1 MSAKKTK
8 LRKRLERLAKG
19 KSLRISGITK
29 SMTLEYGREQTT
41 VCSLAVSSGRK
52 FRTKL
57 GARALTV
64 TRLK

>member
-1 MSAKKTK
+1 MPGKTK
-8 LRKRLERLAKG
+8 LRKRLEGLAKG
-19 KSLRISGITK
+19 KILRISGITK
-29 SMTLEYGREQTT
+29 TGTDEYKRAHST
-41 VCSLAVSSGRK
+41 VNNLRVSSGRK

>member
-1 MSAKKTK
+1 MSGKTK
-8 LRKRLERLAKG
+8 LRKRLEALKRG
-19 KSLRISGITK
+19 RSLRISGITK
-29 SMTLEYGREQTT
+29 SMTLKYKRAQTT
-41 VCSLAVSSGRK
+41 VHNLTASSGRK

>member
-8 LRKRLERLAKG
+8 LRKRIEALKRG
-19 KSLRISGITK
+19 RSLRISGITK
-29 SMTLEYGREQTT
+29 TRTLEYRRAHST
-41 VCSLAVSSGRK
+41 VRNLTISSGRK

-64 TRLK
+64 KRTK